1 MHPEIAR
8 ARRALEEGRAGEA
21 RAVLD
26 SLDVATLP
34 REDVVE
40 RALALARACLSSTPK
55 DPGAALAALDQGLAA
70 SSAEPRLCALRAVAL
85 LEAGR
90 LEDADRAINRAVAL
104 GPDMADA
111 HYTRGVI
118 RERRGSLEKAARS
131 FTRALVLSKE
141 HLGARARR
149 AGVERRL
156 GRFEEARKDL
166 EVYLAKVPRDARE
179 WVSLG
184 VVRSE
189 LGEHEPALAA
199 FKKALEIDPLDLV
212 ARFQAVVAAARKRDL
227 DLMARLVE
235 DLAHRAAG
243 AAAGGLE
250 SHGPSAL
257 DRRVEWGRGLL
268 AAERGAWQEAAEL
281 LARSFRRALIE
292 GELLPDPES
301 ALVAEKLFP
310 VLKRAGKV
318 AEARALFEE
327 GLRKGSFSQRFLK
340 AYARSFGRYAARGV
354 RLRVVVR
361 SRGQGDP
368 PERLARVYEVEA
380 ETLDEAWDLCFEIER
395 VLGGQGLERGAVIDE
410 TKITKEDGPILA
422 CILALW
428 PRGPEEEPQEEQQE
442 PQQGFEPEKGWSPD
456 EEGQGDSE
464 GGGDEGG

>member
-8 ARRALEEGRAGEA
+8 ARRALDEGRAGEA

-26 SLDVATLP
+26 SIDTATLQ

-70 SSAEPRLCALRAVAL
+70 SSADPRLCALRAVAL
-85 LEAGR
+85 LEGGR

-104 GPDMADA
+104 GPDMPDA
-111 HYTRGVI
+111 HFTRGVI
-118 RERRGSLEKAARS
+118 RERRGALEKAQRS
-131 FTRALVLSKE
+131 FTRALVLAKE

-149 AGVERRL
+149 AGVARRL
-156 GRFEEARKDL
+156 GLFEEAKKDL
-166 EVYLAKVPRDARE
+166 EAYLAKVPRDARE
-179 WVSLG
+179 WISLG

-189 LGEHEPALAA
+189 LGEHDPALAA
-199 FKKALEIDPLDLV
+199 FKRALEIDPLDLG
-212 ARFQAVVAAARKRDL
+212 ARFQAVVAASRKRDL
-227 DLMARLVE
+227 DLMARLVD

-243 AAAGGLE
+243 AAAGAAE
-250 SHGPSAL
+250 THGPL
-257 DRRVEWGRGLL
+257 DRRVDWARGLL
-268 AAERGAWQEAAEL
+268 ASERGAWLEAAEL
-281 LARSFRRALIE
+281 LARTFRRALVE

-310 VLKRAGKV
+310 VLKRAGKF

-327 GLRKGSFSQRFLK
+327 GLRKGSFSQRYLK
-340 AYARSFGRYAARGV
+340 SYARGFGRYAARGV
-354 RLRVVVR
+354 RLRLIVR

-380 ETLDEAWDLCFEIER
+380 ETLDEAWDLCFEVER
-395 VLGGQGLERGAVIDE
+395 VLGGQGLERGAVLDD
-410 TKITKEDGPILA
+410 TKIGKEDGPILA
-422 CILALW
+422 CILSLW
-428 PRGPEEEPQEEQQE
+428 PRGPEEEPQEEAPEQ
-442 PQQGFEPEKGWSPD
+442 QQGFEPEKGWSPD

-464 GGGDEGG
+464 GSGGEDGG